1 MALQLQFGFGCT
13 SCIAAAAKVV
23 LLEEDP
29 RGGRQRSSCWHH
41 RWQRTASS
49 SDHLDSLRSEVSN
62 AAGACAANVALLG
75 EDLRGWP
82 PEKRLLAL
90 SLAVHC
96 ADLGNPGKRLALS
109 LNWSARISK
118 EFFAQGDAER
128 AAGLPISQLCD
139 RTSADVAASQVS

>member
-1 MALQLQFGFGCT
+1 M
-13 SCIAAAAKVV
+13 
-23 LLEEDP
+23 
-29 RGGRQRSSCWHH
+29 
-41 RWQRTASS
+41 
-49 SDHLDSLRSEVSN
+49 
-62 AAGACAANVALLG
+62 ALLG

-96 ADLGNPGKRLALS
+96 ADLGNPGKRLGLS

-139 RTSADVAASQVS
+139 RETADVAASQVCHLQWSQKQ